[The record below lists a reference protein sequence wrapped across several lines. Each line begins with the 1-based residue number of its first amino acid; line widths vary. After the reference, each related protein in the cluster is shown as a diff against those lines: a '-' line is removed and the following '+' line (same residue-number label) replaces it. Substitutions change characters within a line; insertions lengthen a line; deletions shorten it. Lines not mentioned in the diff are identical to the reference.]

1 MRITKQ
7 KGSDNMTAYLC
18 PRCKTNRMRFNK
30 IEQKATSVKLDPE
43 SGEVVSVMEE
53 GTADPFHLVYKGP
66 EMRIQCAAC
75 GEIGDEE
82 TFIQFARSHPRSGS

>member
-1 MRITKQ
+1 
-7 KGSDNMTAYLC
+7 MTAYLC

-30 IEQKATSVKLDPE
+30 IEQRATSVKLDPE

-53 GTADPFHLVYKGP
+53 GAMDPFHLAYKGP

-82 TFIQFARSHPRSGS
+82 TFIQFARSHPRSSS